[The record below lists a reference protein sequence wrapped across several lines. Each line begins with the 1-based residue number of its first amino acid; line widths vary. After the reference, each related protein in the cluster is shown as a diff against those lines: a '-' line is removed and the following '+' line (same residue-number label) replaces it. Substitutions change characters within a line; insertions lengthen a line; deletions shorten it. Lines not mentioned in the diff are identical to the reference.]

1 MTCRDEV
8 LESARELARLSIFGE
23 FTLAEL
29 LHHMIQKGT
38 KYTDSTIRTYVTS
51 RMCAN
56 APNHHAVTYRDLKRT
71 GLSLLRAGFPEV
83 AGSVGLSG
91 AGKLA
96 IRTLRPPI

>member
-8 LESARELARLSIFGE
+8 LESARELARLSISGE

-38 KYTDSTIRTYVTS
+38 KYTDATIRTHVTS

-56 APNHHAVTYRDLKRT
+56 APDHHAVTYRDLKRT
-71 GLSLLRAGFPEV
+71 GYGTYRLVP
-83 AGSVGLSG
+83 
-91 AGKLA
+91 K
-96 IRTLRPPI
+96 I